1 MVALLVVAAACGS
14 EDLSPSP
21 AASTPT
27 TAVVSAPVT
36 AAPEEVLP
44 TEESNPLEVTEG
56 PADSSAPAPE
66 TVETVDDTTTTSEPA
81 EPLEPGEP
89 PETADPD
96 ALDEAGATGVEP
108 ADLEG
113 NWEGAISIPGP
124 TDLPFAVALTA
135 SGDVLR
141 GTIDI
146 QGVSGLPLSNVVLD
160 ADRIHFELN
169 SPIGLAV
176 WDGEVRDGVIEGE
189 FTQAGMAETFWMQ
202 RFEDPATGEG
212 DGAAFRREE
221 VVFSNGDI
229 VLAGELTFPEGD
241 GPHPAVVLISGSG
254 DHDRDSDIGGFRL
267 FAVLA
272 DHLAGAG
279 VNASLRFDDRGVGG
293 STGDGLQATLQ
304 VRAADVEAAVDV
316 LRFRDGID
324 AGSIGLVGHSE
335 GGIVAPVVA
344 NRAEG
349 VAFVVL
355 LAAPAVLAADTLAA
369 QQAQLFEESGA
380 TAEEIEQSRAL
391 FELVFHAVAT
401 GQGWDE
407 VEAARRS
414 LVEQQFEA
422 LPEQMRDTIPNVDAL
437 VDSIVAEEMA
447 KWQSPWFGSF
457 LEHDPRPAI
466 VALDVPVIA
475 LYGEL
480 DVQVPAAANSTA
492 MSEAIAES
500 SVPTHTVATIFSANH
515 LFQEAVTGSVNEY
528 ARLKREFAPDFV
540 AILTEWLTD
549 VIGT

>member
-1 MVALLVVAAACGS
+1 MPRPRQSRLLASVVVLLLVAAAGCGS
-14 EDLSPSP
+14 QDVSSP
-21 AASTPT
+21 APLAEPIP
-27 TAVVSAPVT
+27 PVESN
-36 AAPEEVLP
+36 APEAPEGTVASP
-44 TEESNPLEVTEG
+44 T
-56 PADSSAPAPE
+56 PAPE
-66 TVETVDDTTTTSEPA
+66 PAEAVDTTTPTSQPAETSTPA
-81 EPLEPGEP
+81 EPDAPGE
-89 PETADPD
+89 AD
-96 ALDEAGATGVEP
+96 GTGMG
-108 ADLEG
+108 LEG
-113 NWEGAISIPGP
+113 LEGRWEGEISIPGP
-124 TDLPFAVALTA
+124 TGLPFAVDMTA
-135 SGDVLR
+135 SGDGLR
-141 GTIDI
+141 ATIDI

-160 ADRIHFELN
+160 AGRIHFELN

-176 WDGEVRDGVIEGE
+176 WDGEVRDGVIEGD

-202 RFEDPATGEG
+202 RFEDPASGDGE
-212 DGAAFRREE
+212 GAAFRREE
-221 VVFSNGDI
+221 VVFSNGDV
-229 VLAGELTFPEGD
+229 VLAGELTLPEGD

-254 DHDRDSDIGGFRL
+254 DQDRDSDIAGFRL

-279 VNASLRFDDRGVGG
+279 VASLRFDDRDVGG
-293 STGDGLQATLQ
+293 STGDGLRATLQ

-316 LRFRDGID
+316 LRSRDGID
-324 AGSIGLVGHSE
+324 VGSIGLVGHSE

-344 NRAEG
+344 NRTEG

-355 LAAPAVLAADTLAA
+355 MAAPAVLGAEILAA

-380 TAEEIEQSRAL
+380 TAEEAEQFRAL
-391 FELVFHAVAT
+391 LDLVFHAVAT

-407 VEAARRS
+407 AEAAMRS
-414 LVEQQFEA
+414 LVQQGFEA
-422 LPEQMRDTIPNVDAL
+422 LPEQAREAIPDEDSL

-447 KWQSPWFGSF
+447 AWQSPWFGSF

-480 DVQVPAAANSTA
+480 DVQVPAAANATA

-500 SVPTHTVATIFSANH
+500 NVPTHTIATIFSANH

-528 ARLKREFAPDFV
+528 RRLKREFVPDFV